1 MRKVIMADVG
11 RVQKKAGYIV
21 CMSIIVFLFVLAG
34 ILAMVLPLKLDGVKS
49 PAKTM
54 EIYATGIFV
63 FYSFLV
69 GIPIFSAIYSD
80 DFKSKSMQTAI
91 GFGLTRYKIIWARFF
106 EGLFLLVESGVIFSV
121 VYGMMQ
127 SINDIPGKDAA
138 KSILNEIWIRDL
150 KILGFLCISLIIVY
164 GTQKPGGGLVLYILL
179 LAAVFDMMISAIDLI
194 PFLADHNISI
204 SKYFPSEVISSLQK
218 NVTEGNT
225 GTAIFQCLAFIAC
238 YIVVPVFIS
247 IGIFDKKELDF

>member
-69 GIPIFSAIYSD
+69 GIPIFLVVVMAESHI
-80 DFKSKSMQTAI
+80 
-91 GFGLTRYKIIWARFF
+91 RFF
-106 EGLFLLVESGVIFSV
+106 CFAL
-121 VYGMMQ
+121 Q
-127 SINDIPGKDAA
+127 
-138 KSILNEIWIRDL
+138 
-150 KILGFLCISLIIVY
+150 
-164 GTQKPGGGLVLYILL
+164 TILL
-179 LAAVFDMMISAIDLI
+179 DGIV
-194 PFLADHNISI
+194 
-204 SKYFPSEVISSLQK
+204 
-218 NVTEGNT
+218 NV
-225 GTAIFQCLAFIAC
+225 L
-238 YIVVPVFIS
+238 
-247 IGIFDKKELDF
+247 